1 MEDRLKTFIREN
13 TLLVEQ
19 GDFNQ
24 PCGPIVRFVH
34 HQVVE
39 TARDCLKKSQEKL
52 ITRGYFYEM
61 SENLERLLLEVNV
74 SRMSLNLVY
83 HIQSIPDYLG

>member
-83 HIQSIPDYLG
+83 H